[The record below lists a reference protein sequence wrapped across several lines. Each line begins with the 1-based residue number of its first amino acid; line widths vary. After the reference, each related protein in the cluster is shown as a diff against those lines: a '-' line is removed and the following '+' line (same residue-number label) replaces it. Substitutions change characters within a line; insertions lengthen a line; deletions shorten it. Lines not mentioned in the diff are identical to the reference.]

1 MIFDVTGQNIL
12 VEAGISEV
20 FDKFFGPFGSG
31 NGWMPL
37 GYRSD
42 GTSGNPSSIM
52 IYLVYCFH
60 IKF

>member
-12 VEAGISEV
+12 VEAGVSEV

-42 GTSGNPSSIM
+42 
-52 IYLVYCFH
+52 
-60 IKF
+60 